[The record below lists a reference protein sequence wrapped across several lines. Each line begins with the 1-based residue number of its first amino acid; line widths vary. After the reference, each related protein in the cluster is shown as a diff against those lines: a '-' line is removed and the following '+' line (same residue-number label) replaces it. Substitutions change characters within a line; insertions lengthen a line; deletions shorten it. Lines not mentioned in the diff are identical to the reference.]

1 MKCPHC
7 GHTWG
12 NPRKAEASKRHKLRL
27 AAREE
32 SERTGES
39 YDEIVQRW
47 GCEKRPNPRS
57 KHANPNTSPSSHSRA
72 TGHH

>member
-32 SERTGES
+32 SERTGEP
-39 YDEIVQRW
+39 YDEIVKRW
-47 GCEKRPNPRS
+47 GCEMRPEGVRNDYRDREG
-57 KHANPNTSPSSHSRA
+57 HS
-72 TGHH
+72 TT